1 MFNKSVLVVSALA
14 LSSFASAALNAFTS
28 PLGGETLKGATTIDI
43 QWKPDGGKNVKLILK
58 KGDSK
63 NLDDAEVIA
72 ANIPNSGTYKWE
84 VPNDVASGKDYAF
97 AIEDLESEE
106 VNYTGQFSLATDVAA
121 KPEKEEDDDKK
132 TTSSSTTTKSS
143 TTMVTKT
150 STSAAETTTA
160 DKEDEEEEEE
170 KETKESKTTSAKP
183 TTTADKTDEEKETV
197 ETDKPES
204 SASALSKSPLALV
217 FCLAGAFFYLN

>member
-1 MFNKSVLVVSALA
+1 MFNKSILLVSALA

-28 PLGGETLKGATTIDI
+28 PLGGETLQGATTIEI
-43 QWKPDGGKNVKLILK
+43 KWKPDGGKNVKLILK

-63 NLDDAEVIA
+63 NLDDAEIIA
-72 ANIPNSGTYKWE
+72 ANIPNSGVYKWE

-121 KPEKEEDDDKK
+121 DDKK
-132 TTSSSTTTKSS
+132 TTSTKESS

-150 STSAAETTTA
+150 KTSTSAEETTTSTEA
-160 DKEDEEEEEE
+160 E
-170 KETKESKTTSAKP
+170 ETKTTKAANS
-183 TTTADKTDEEKETV
+183 TTTAPAKTSSTADATKDDKDTV